1 VDSVGG
7 CHPRAAPGKSG
18 IEAHSIAHDPDESV
32 RDNSAGERPP
42 AQTLDQLMGLPTP
55 VVLLG
60 LAGLAIAGFYFGSR
74 LERKFGGP
82 VQAKDILELSPTKD

>member
-1 VDSVGG
+1 
-7 CHPRAAPGKSG
+7 
-18 IEAHSIAHDPDESV
+18 
-32 RDNSAGERPP
+32 
-42 AQTLDQLMGLPTP
+42 MGLPTP

-82 VQAKDILELSPTKD
+82 VQAKDILELSSTKD